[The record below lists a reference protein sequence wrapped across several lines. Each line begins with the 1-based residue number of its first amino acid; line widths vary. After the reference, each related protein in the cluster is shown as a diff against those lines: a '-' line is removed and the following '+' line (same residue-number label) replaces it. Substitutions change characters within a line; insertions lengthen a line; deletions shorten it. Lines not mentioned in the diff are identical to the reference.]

1 MPAFISQKIAHS
13 TGLNSA
19 QALILQAISAL
30 HGRLTRVCIARRALQ
45 SYSYA
50 YNSYRKGKL
59 RVYLI
64 ITLTRLKVSGARAPL
79 GPTVD
84 MPLLTAIKSKETRCT
99 VDHASASVYLL
110 PTITTGY
117 NAMLVKSLRFI
128 PALAG
133 KLKVNIR
140 KPK

>member
-13 TGLNSA
+13 TGLASA

-30 HGRLTRVCIARRALQ
+30 HGRLTRACIARRALQ

-59 RVYLI
+59 QVYLI
-64 ITLTRLKVSGARAPL
+64 IKLSRLKVSGARAPL

-84 MPLLTAIKSKETRCT
+84 TLLDVAFACHFIAT
-99 VDHASASVYLL
+99 HL
-110 PTITTGY
+110 PPHPPT
-117 NAMLVKSLRFI
+117 L
-128 PALAG
+128 
-133 KLKVNIR
+133 
-140 KPK
+140 

>member
-13 TGLNSA
+13 TSLASA
-19 QALILQAISAL
+19 QALVLQAISAL
-30 HGRLTRVCIARRALQ
+30 HGRLTRDYITRRALQ

-64 ITLTRLKVSGARAPL
+64 TLSRLKVSGALAPL

-84 MPLLTAIKSKETRCT
+84 TPMST
-99 VDHASASVYLL
+99 VAVNVIRNKRTVYH
-110 PTITTGY
+110 THSF
-117 NAMLVKSLRFI
+117 V
-128 PALAG
+128 
-133 KLKVNIR
+133 
-140 KPK
+140 

>member
-13 TGLNSA
+13 TGLASA

-30 HGRLTRVCIARRALQ
+30 HGRLTRACIARRALQ

-59 RVYLI
+59 QVYLI
-64 ITLTRLKVSGARAPL
+64 IKLSRLKVSGAHAPL

-84 MPLLTAIKSKETRCT
+84 TPLDVAFIATCLPPTLSPYR
-99 VDHASASVYLL
+99 SASGIGYASKKLSKMAGNPASYPVYSRYNQLL
-110 PTITTGY
+110 
-117 NAMLVKSLRFI
+117 
-128 PALAG
+128 
-133 KLKVNIR
+133 
-140 KPK
+140 

>member
-1 MPAFISQKIAHS
+1 MILSHLLLLPGSASFFSQKIAHS
-13 TGLNSA
+13 TSLASA

-30 HGRLTRVCIARRALQ
+30 HGRLTRGYIARRALQ

-64 ITLTRLKVSGARAPL
+64 ITLSRLKVSGARAPL

-84 MPLLTAIKSKETRCT
+84 TPL
-99 VDHASASVYLL
+99 VFGASEWH
-110 PTITTGY
+110 
-117 NAMLVKSLRFI
+117 
-128 PALAG
+128 
-133 KLKVNIR
+133 
-140 KPK
+140 